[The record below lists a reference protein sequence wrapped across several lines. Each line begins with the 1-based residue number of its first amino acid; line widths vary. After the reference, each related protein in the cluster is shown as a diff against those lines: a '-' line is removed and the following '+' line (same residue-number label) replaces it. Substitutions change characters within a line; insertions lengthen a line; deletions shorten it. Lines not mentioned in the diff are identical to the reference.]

1 MQPKFINVLMN
12 RYNKMMKNISL
23 VMCALACSFS
33 ANAMEAPRHIGD
45 YGDWAAYVYKENG
58 KNVCYMASTP
68 KRDEGRYTQRGDIY
82 AIVTHRPAE
91 KSFDVVN
98 FVAGY
103 NYKSEAKA
111 TVKIGKET
119 FNLYTSDDKAWTSTL
134 QDDKKLVNAMKRGER
149 MIVDGVSSRGTATK
163 DTYSLKG
170 FMRAYKAISAKC
182 GKK

>member
-1 MQPKFINVLMN
+1 MIKYIFL
-12 RYNKMMKNISL
+12 
-23 VMCALACSFS
+23 ALLSFVYS

-45 YGDWAAYVYKENG
+45 YGDWAAYTYKENG

-68 KRDEGRYTQRGDIY
+68 KKDEGKYTKRGDIY
-82 AIVTHRPAE
+82 AVVTHRPAE

-98 FVAGY
+98 LVAGY
-103 NYKSEAKA
+103 TYKTESKA
-111 TVKIGKET
+111 VIKIGKQA
-119 FNLYTSDDKAWTSTL
+119 FNLYTDGDKAWTTTP
-134 QDDKKLVNAMKRGER
+134 QEDAKLVAAMKRGER
-149 MIVDGVSSRGTATK
+149 MIVDGVSSRGTKTK

>member
-1 MQPKFINVLMN
+1 MIKYIFLALVSFI
-12 RYNKMMKNISL
+12 Y
-23 VMCALACSFS
+23 S

-45 YGDWAAYVYKENG
+45 YGDWAAYTYKENG

-68 KRDEGRYTQRGDIY
+68 KKDEGKYTKRGDIY
-82 AIVTHRPAE
+82 AVVTHRPAE

-98 FVAGY
+98 LVAGY
-103 NYKSEAKA
+103 TYKTESKA
-111 TVKIGKET
+111 VVKIGKQA
-119 FNLYTSDDKAWTSTL
+119 FNLYTDADKAWTLTP
-134 QDDKKLVNAMKRGER
+134 QDDAKLVAAMKRGER
-149 MIVDGVSSRGTATK
+149 MIVDGVSSRGTKTK

>member
-1 MQPKFINVLMN
+1 MIKYIFLALVSFI
-12 RYNKMMKNISL
+12 Y
-23 VMCALACSFS
+23 S

-45 YGDWAAYVYKENG
+45 YGDWAAYTYKENG

-68 KRDEGRYTQRGDIY
+68 KKDEGKYTKRGDIY
-82 AIVTHRPAE
+82 AVVTHRPAE

-98 FVAGY
+98 LVAGY
-103 NYKSEAKA
+103 TYKTESKA
-111 TVKIGKET
+111 VVKIGKQA
-119 FNLYTSDDKAWTSTL
+119 FNLYTDADKAWTQTP
-134 QDDKKLVNAMKRGER
+134 QEDAKLVAAMKRGER
-149 MIVDGVSSRGTATK
+149 MIVDGVSSRGTKTK